1 MEALRSGN
9 LALRFILEL
18 LALVAL
24 AYWGFRP
31 GRRAALRWIPSD
43 PNVGPVHQPS
53 EFRHKLDTKKRLLP
67 GSGSRLQAFY
77 LRFLSLRGLDFEPA
91 TSGL

>member
-31 GRRAALRWIPSD
+31 GRRSGVAVD
-43 PNVGPVHQPS
+43 PLGPQ
-53 EFRHKLDTKKRLLP
+53 
-67 GSGSRLQAFY
+67 
-77 LRFLSLRGLDFEPA
+77 RGPRPPA
-91 TSGL
+91 IGI